1 VKLFADEPFVDPDPW
16 PRAASVGD
24 GSAFAAVS
32 AAVAAPVHSV
42 EVATAGASAVETVPD
57 RRVTPLTTWRFS
69 ADPSAPATEPVTAPD
84 AWSRRDPGL
93 ADFRGP
99 AVYERSVTAAG
110 PFARV
115 VFEGL
120 DYLATVSV
128 DGQRRALHEGGFTL
142 VAVDVP
148 GGAESV
154 VRVELDD
161 PVEPHMLEVDPL
173 LRPKRKVKGVAELH
187 DSRPG
192 GMAIGSHFDPERWG
206 VRWGTGGLAG
216 PAWLHETGVFR
227 IDATFVTAVPGEL
240 RLSWVITN
248 LGDAAVDA
256 EVVAAVATDVGLVVR
271 THLAVGA
278 NRVSIRLRSEGE
290 EHWSPE
296 HPALY
301 RLRSAV
307 RAAGEAGEVS
317 DAHEVTFG
325 FRSVDMPIEG
335 PEQFHLR
342 VNGSRVYVR
351 AANYIPGVWPSE
363 LPASIVARDVELA
376 TRAGLNSLGVHA
388 GVCAPLPALADEAGV
403 LVYQDFPLQ
412 WSYDAD
418 AGPLVDGGPTFAEA
432 STWLAAELVYRFYN
446 HPSVV
451 YWCGH
456 NEPAYQLREAFG
468 TVNVPELLGLVETMD
483 ACPDESA
490 LDERRAEVFRHVDPS
505 RPASAVSGL
514 GASRPFGDHHDYCG
528 SLSGGSATDAGA
540 GSVAFVSEYGA
551 WSANFSAALDVP
563 AAAGDWPPPADTE
576 PDWYVRTHL
585 YSTQVTYAGRPTRFP
600 DFPTWCFAGQLWA
613 GWHAKVVTEKA
624 RLNKWQPSGAQ
635 RYHFFVDHWG
645 EAGAGMV
652 DRHRTTGPGY
662 RGLAAAN
669 RPLVALAPF
678 PRGARV
684 APGAEV
690 RLPIVVLNDLSHP
703 AGPGGPGGPVQLRW
717 RLARLGPDDC
727 FLVGR
732 DDPERPGP
740 LQGELAP
747 SDQCCVLPRGEGVTL
762 LEGECS
768 LEVPA
773 DARIEAAEVVWTADT
788 GGAGHNDNDDA
799 APIALFLDLDG
810 VAGWTSFMVAPDG
823 WSPQPGLVG
832 QSRFTVTSDRPGPL
846 RRRWTGDVVD
856 PSAAPPDQYLLGDLP
871 VDVYDDVHIHAD
883 GRVTT
888 KPLPW

>member
-16 PRAASVGD
+16 PRPAPVGQ
-24 GSAFAAVS
+24 GSAFAAVP
-32 AAVAAPVHSV
+32 AAVPAPVHAV
-42 EVATAGASAVETVPD
+42 EVVAGAAAEPVPD
-57 RRVTPLTTWRFS
+57 RRLTPLATWRFS

-84 AWSRRDPGL
+84 VWSRRDPGL

-99 AVYERSVTAAG
+99 AVYERSVSVAG
-110 PFARV
+110 PFGRV
-115 VFEGL
+115 IFEGL

-128 DGQRRALHEGGFTL
+128 DGRRRAVHEGGFTP

-148 GGAESV
+148 AGADVS

-161 PVEPHMLEVDPL
+161 PVEPEMCKVDPL

-192 GMAIGSHFDPERWG
+192 GMAIGSHFDPQRWG

-216 PAWLHETGVFR
+216 PAWLHETGAFR
-227 IDATFVTAVPGEL
+227 VDATFVTAVPGEL

-248 LGDAAVDA
+248 LGDGAADA
-256 EVVAAVATDVGLVVR
+256 DVVASVGDDARLVVR
-271 THLAVGA
+271 THLDVGA
-278 NRVSIRLRSEGE
+278 NRVSVRLRAEGE

-296 HPALY
+296 QPTLY
-301 RLRSAV
+301 RLRTAV
-307 RAAGEAGEVS
+307 RATGSSDVS
-317 DAHEVTFG
+317 DADEVTFG
-325 FRSVDMPIEG
+325 FRSVEMPAEG
-335 PEQFHLR
+335 ADQFHLR

-363 LPASIVARDVELA
+363 LPASTVARDVELA
-376 TRAGLNSLGVHA
+376 TGAGLNSLGVHA
-388 GVCAPLPALADEAGV
+388 GVCAPLPPLADEAGL

-412 WSYDAD
+412 WSYDPD
-418 AGPLVDGGPTFAEA
+418 GGPLAVGGPTFAEA
-432 STWLAAELVYRFYN
+432 STWLVAELVYRFYN
-446 HPSVV
+446 HPSIV

-483 ACPDESA
+483 ACPNEAA
-490 LDERRAEVFRHVDPS
+490 LDQRRVEVFRHVDPS
-505 RPASAVSGL
+505 RPASAASGL

-540 GSVAFVSEYGA
+540 GSVPFVSEYGA

-563 AAAGDWPPPADTE
+563 AASGDWPPPPETE

-585 YSTQVTYAGRPTRFP
+585 YSTQVTYAGRPSRFP

-652 DRHRTTGPGY
+652 DRHRTTASGY

-690 RLPIVVLNDLSHP
+690 RLPILVLNDLLRPAGTAGP
-703 AGPGGPGGPVQLRW
+703 AGPAGPVSLRW

-732 DDPERPGP
+732 DEPERPGP

-747 SDQCCVLPRGEGVTL
+747 PDQCCVLPRAAGETVI
-762 LEGECS
+762 EGS
-768 LEVPA
+768 LVLDVPA
-773 DARIEAAEVVWTADT
+773 DARIEAAEVVWTA
-788 GGAGHNDNDDA
+788 GGDAGTDGI
-799 APIALFLDLDG
+799 PMALFLDLDG
-810 VAGWTSFMVAPDG
+810 VVGWTSFMVAPDG
-823 WSPQPGLVG
+823 WSPEPGLVG
-832 QSRFTVTSDRPGPL
+832 RSRFTVTSDRPGPL
-846 RRRWTGDVVD
+846 RRRWTGEEVD

-871 VDVYDDVHIHAD
+871 VDVYDDVHVHAD

-888 KPLPW
+888 NPLPW